1 MKLVQA
7 MGEEGKDAMGAW
19 TKEEIVRYVLSLTAT
34 AVQRGNAK
42 MMLAGRMWALR
53 VSGMGYGNAAGLG
66 VDGKQ

>member
-1 MKLVQA
+1 M
-7 MGEEGKDAMGAW
+7 
-19 TKEEIVRYVLSLTAT
+19 LSLTAT

-42 MMLAGRMWALR
+42 MMLAGRMRALR